1 MSDRVTNKRPP
12 AWVLRGLNVIV
23 RRLLTTPIGA
33 TMPMGLLRVTG
44 RRTGRRYE
52 IPVGV
57 WPVTE
62 GMVVFTD
69 APWLGNFRGGTDAEL
84 VHRGKTHR
92 MYGQT
97 VDDPAR
103 IGGWMRAVLATGVNP
118 NQVGI
123 SVPAGHTLSD
133 DEAARLRTAV
143 LLVPK
148 T

>member
-12 AWVLRGLNVIV
+12 YWVLRGLNVLM
-23 RRLLTTPIGA
+23 RRLLPTSLGRNI
-33 TMPMGLLRVTG
+33 PMGMLRVTG

-57 WPVTE
+57 WTVDE

-69 APWLGNFRGGTDAEL
+69 ATWLANFSGGTEAEL
-84 VHRGKTHR
+84 VHRGKTQR
-92 MYGQT
+92 VYGRT

-103 IGGWMRAVLATGVNP
+103 IGRWMRGVLATGVNP

-123 SVPAGHTLSD
+123 AIPRGHTITDS
-133 DEAARLRTAV
+133 EAAALRRAI

>member
-1 MSDRVTNKRPP
+1 MSDQVTNKRPP
-12 AWVLRGLNVIV
+12 VWVLRGINVIL
-23 RRLLTTPIGA
+23 RRLLPTSIGA
-33 TMPMGLLRVTG
+33 NMPMGLLRVTG

-57 WPVTE
+57 WPVDE

-69 APWLGNFRGGTDAEL
+69 APWLKNFRGGTDAEL
-84 VHRGKTHR
+84 VHKGKTQR
-92 MYGQT
+92 VYGQT
-97 VDDPAR
+97 VDNPAR
-103 IGGWMRAVLATGVNP
+103 VGGWMRSILATGVNP

-123 SVPAGHTLSD
+123 SVPPGHTLTD
-133 DEAARLRTAV
+133 AEAARLRTAV